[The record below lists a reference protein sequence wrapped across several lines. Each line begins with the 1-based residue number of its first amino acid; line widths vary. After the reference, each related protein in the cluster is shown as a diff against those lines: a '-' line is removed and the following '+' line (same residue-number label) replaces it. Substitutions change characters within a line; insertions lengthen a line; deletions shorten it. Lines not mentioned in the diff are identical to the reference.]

1 MVLKLYNT
9 LTRKKEVFKPIKKGE
24 VGMYGCGPTVYW
36 YPHIGNARR
45 MVFEDLLYR
54 TLVYNKFKVKH
65 IMNITDVGHLVAD
78 SDDGEDKVEKAAK
91 KEGKT
96 AKEITRHYYDAFIA
110 DLEKLNIIKPDKWTW
125 ASEHVKEQIEIVK
138 TLEEKGFTYKTSDGI
153 YFDTSKLKDYGKLAL
168 LNVDGL
174 KAGKRIAVGEKKNK
188 TDFALWK
195 FSIPGEKRQQEW
207 DSPWGVGF
215 PGWHIECSAMSS
227 KYLGKQF
234 DIHTGGIDNMN
245 PHHINEIAQSETAF
259 GVRPWVKYWLH
270 NNHLNLK
277 EGKMS
282 KSSGDITRIIDLEE
296 KGYSGLGFR
305 YFLLTAHYRKR
316 TAFDFKLMGAA
327 QTAYERLKKI
337 VAEIKD
343 DGKVNEKAVKDFE
356 KAMNDDLN
364 SSRALQ
370 ILWGLVRDEK
380 AVGKIGAIKKIDEI
394 LGLELLKKDK
404 KEKVSSE
411 VMELVKDRETAR
423 KDKDWKLA
431 DELRDKIKEKGYVV
445 EDKEGKS
452 VVEKI

>member
-168 LNVDGL
+168 
-174 KAGKRIAVGEKKNK
+174 
-188 TDFALWK
+188 
-195 FSIPGEKRQQEW
+195 
-207 DSPWGVGF
+207 
-215 PGWHIECSAMSS
+215 
-227 KYLGKQF
+227 
-234 DIHTGGIDNMN
+234 
-245 PHHINEIAQSETAF
+245 
-259 GVRPWVKYWLH
+259 
-270 NNHLNLK
+270 
-277 EGKMS
+277 
-282 KSSGDITRIIDLEE
+282 
-296 KGYSGLGFR
+296 
-305 YFLLTAHYRKR
+305 
-316 TAFDFKLMGAA
+316 
-327 QTAYERLKKI
+327 
-337 VAEIKD
+337 
-343 DGKVNEKAVKDFE
+343 
-356 KAMNDDLN
+356 
-364 SSRALQ
+364 
-370 ILWGLVRDEK
+370 
-380 AVGKIGAIKKIDEI
+380 
-394 LGLELLKKDK
+394 
-404 KEKVSSE
+404 
-411 VMELVKDRETAR
+411 
-423 KDKDWKLA
+423 
-431 DELRDKIKEKGYVV
+431 
-445 EDKEGKS
+445 
-452 VVEKI
+452 